1 MVPAFVPFKL
11 TTDSVEILLPGITKT
26 YGSGLPVD
34 VRFNVT
40 KLGNFQVSEANEEM
54 SGTTTLTLEFWVE
67 QTSGVP
73 AMAADLRLNDVDFK
87 FTALVNNMDVS
98 LNITKVNI
106 DSVDVISDT
115 IGRLSA
121 LTIKLELNNG
131 FRIGLPIF
139 NKILAKHQ
147 ISIPSNI
154 LGLFELSDLTLGYH
168 NDYIYAGATPT
179 FIGPKQHVASP
190 EQVNAIH
197 E

>member
-1 MVPAFVPFKL
+1 MPAFVPFKL
-11 TTDSVEILLPGITKT
+11 TTDSIEILLPGITKT

-67 QTSGVP
+67 QTSGLP

-87 FTALVNNMDVS
+87 FTALVNDMDVS

-179 FIGPKQHVASP
+179 FIGPKLVATP

>member
-1 MVPAFVPFKL
+1 
-11 TTDSVEILLPGITKT
+11 
-26 YGSGLPVD
+26 
-34 VRFNVT
+34 
-40 KLGNFQVSEANEEM
+40 
-54 SGTTTLTLEFWVE
+54 
-67 QTSGVP
+67 
-73 AMAADLRLNDVDFK
+73 MAADLRLNDVDFK

-179 FIGPKQHVASP
+179 FIGPNQHVATP